1 MRRSGHRD
9 PTLVTH
15 AGRAPRDNKGFVNP
29 PVYHASTVLFPSMA
43 ALRRCEADPFN
54 TAENGYNYGRLGT
67 PTSEALEE
75 AVTALERAHGTIS
88 VSSGLAAISTALLA
102 ILKVGDHLLVTDSA
116 YFPTRKFCDGPLRRF
131 GVETTYYPPEIGADI
146 ADLIRPNTR
155 AIFLEAPGSLTFEMQ
170 DVPGMAETADAH
182 GVLTLIDNTWA
193 TPLFFKPLTRGVDI
207 SIHAATKYIVGHA
220 DAMLGTISCRTPE
233 TWRKVKVTAV
243 QLGQCAGPD
252 DLYLGIRGL
261 RSMTARLQRHQE
273 AGLAIARWLQQRPE
287 VDRVLHPA
295 LPDDPGHAIWKRD
308 FSGACGLFSFV
319 LRPVPEIALDAFVDN
334 LSLFGLGAS
343 WGGYESLVLPGN
355 PNSFRTATRFEGPG
369 PLVRLHIG
377 LEDPADLMSDLDAGF
392 GHMARA
398 VADAAE

>member
-1 MRRSGHRD
+1 MPPTGRRD

-15 AGRAPRDNKGFVNP
+15 AGRAPRENKGFVNP
-29 PVYHASTVLFPSMA
+29 PVYHASTVLFPSMEA
-43 ALRRCEADPFN
+43 MRRCEADPFN
-54 TAENGYNYGRLGT
+54 TQANGYNYGRLGT

-75 AVTALERAHGTIS
+75 AVNALEQGHGTIG

-102 ILKVGDHLLVTDSA
+102 ILKAGDHLLVTDSA

-131 GVETTYYPPEIGADI
+131 GVDVTYYRPEIGAEI
-146 ADLIRPNTR
+146 ADLVRPNTR
-155 AIFLEAPGSLTFEMQ
+155 AIFLEAPGSMTFEMQ
-170 DVPGMAETADAH
+170 DVPAIADVAAKR
-182 GVLTLIDNTWA
+182 GILTLIDNTWA

-220 DAMLGTISCRTPE
+220 DAMLGTISCRTAD
-233 TWRKVKVTAV
+233 TWRKVKLTAV

-261 RSMTARLQRHQE
+261 RTMDTRLRQHQQ
-273 AGLAIARWLQQRPE
+273 AGLDVARWLQRRPE

-295 LPDDPGHAIWKRD
+295 LPEDPGHALWQRD
-308 FSGACGLFSFV
+308 FSGACGLFSMV
-319 LRPVPEIALDAFVDN
+319 LHPVPDSAVDAFIDN

-343 WGGYESLVLPGN
+343 WGGYESLILPGY
-355 PNSFRTATRFEGPG
+355 PNRFRTATRFAGPG

-377 LEDPADLMSDLDAGF
+377 LEDPADLMADLEAGF

-398 VADAAE
+398 TADAAE